1 MVIDVLAD
9 EYDETVANA
18 LVKYL
23 SIDEVF
29 GEVLDSLTEVL
40 VKALGP
46 AMADDVDIFDSDP
59 IILVAETMIV
69 SSFAVSIL
77 YSRDV
82 LGMPIEAVV
91 ETLIGAMIICVV
103 GVLADVDANVLP
115 ANTSPL
121 VFITESS

>member
-9 EYDETVANA
+9 EYDGTVVNA

-40 VKALGP
+40 VKVLGP
-46 AMADDVDIFDSDP
+46 AMVDDVDIFDDP

-69 SSFAVSIL
+69 SSFVVSIL

-82 LGMPIEAVV
+82 LGMSIEAVV
-91 ETLIGAMIICVV
+91 ETLFGAMITCVV
-103 GVLADVDANVLP
+103 GSLADVDANVLP

>member
-40 VKALGP
+40 VKVLGP

-103 GVLADVDANVLP
+103 DVLADVDANVLP